1 MARSRLTRS
10 LTLLALITVSA
21 CGSSSTSG
29 TIGTTTI
36 ASPVTTASAA
46 TPTTPSATTTSTT
59 ASAATPPSVSG
70 EVVVFAASSLT
81 ESFTALGKAFE
92 AAHPGTKVTLS
103 FGASSTLVQQVIEG
117 APVDVFASADTSN
130 MKKLTDA
137 NRATGQPVVFARN
150 RLAIIVAKG
159 NPKQITGLADLAK
172 PDTIVALCAE
182 TVPCGN
188 FAKQA
193 LAKAGVTVTPKS
205 YEDNVKGV
213 VTKAVLGEIDAGI
226 VYATDVQATAGKA
239 DGVTIPDDQNVIA
252 SYPIVATARTTH
264 AAAAKAFVDFVS
276 GIEARATLLA
286 AGFLA
291 P

>member
-1 MARSRLTRS
+1 MP
-10 LTLLALITVSA
+10 AL
-21 CGSSSTSG
+21 
-29 TIGTTTI
+29 
-36 ASPVTTASAA
+36 
-46 TPTTPSATTTSTT
+46 
-59 ASAATPPSVSG
+59 SG

-92 AAHPGTKVTLS
+92 VAHPGTKVTLS

-117 APVDVFASADTSN
+117 APADVFASADTNN

-137 NRATGQPVVFARN
+137 GQATGQPVVFARN
-150 RLAIIVAKG
+150 RLAIIVPKG
-159 NPKQITGLADLAK
+159 NPKQIASLADLTK
-172 PDTIVALCAE
+172 PGAIVALCAE
-182 TVPCGN
+182 NVPCGN

-193 LAKAGVTVTPKS
+193 LTKAGLTVTPKS

-226 VYATDVQATAGKA
+226 VYATDVQASAGKA
-239 DGVTIPDDQNVIA
+239 EGVTIPDDQNIIA

-264 AAAAKAFVDFVS
+264 TALAKAFVDFVS
-276 GIEARATLLA
+276 GADGRATLAA